1 MNNNSV
7 DNMWNDYIS
16 SCEGNKEDLSYS
28 AWHFCDNREDAL
40 HLAGLVKNGSKT
52 ATSSLHLLYDK
63 DQDPVP
69 ETGDLSIVTDYE
81 GQAQC
86 IIEITEVEILPFNK
100 VEEKFAWLEGE
111 GDRSL
116 AYWKKVHTDF
126 FARELTSYNITFSE
140 DMLVVCEKFK
150 VVYK

>member
-16 SCEGNKEDLSYS
+16 SCKDSGEELSYS

-40 HLAGLVKNGSKT
+40 HLAELVKNGTKT

-86 IIEITEVEILPFNK
+86 IIETTEVVILPFNK

-116 AYWKKVHTDF
+116 AYWRKVHTDF
-126 FARELTSYNITFSE
+126 FTRELSSYNMVFDE
-140 DMLVVCEKFK
+140 EMLVVCEKFI
-150 VVYK
+150 VVHK